1 MGSERRSRLAV
12 ASSVL
17 AAFVGTVPGAL
28 GWSVA
33 LAQQLPFVVET
44 RFAVGFGLVLPLW
57 TLALC
62 VTWLART
69 ATRAWIACGLFAASA
84 AVFTG
89 VLS

>member
-33 LAQQLPFVVET
+33 LAQRLPFVLET
-44 RFAVGFGLVLPLW
+44 RFAVGFGLSFLLW
-57 TLALC
+57 TAAVC

-69 ATRAWIACGLFAASA
+69 ATRAWIACALFTVSA
-84 AVFTG
+84 AAFSG
-89 VLS
+89 VWS